1 MYIAIVKLVVL
12 IFVNALYKFP
22 LLFVVVVVA
31 VGVLVVVVE
40 VVVVVTFI
48 IKSCGD
54 RQQPFGG
61 HLVTRLVG
69 V

>member
-1 MYIAIVKLVVL
+1 ML
-12 IFVNALYKFP
+12 IFVNALYKSP
-22 LLFVVVVVA
+22 LLFVVVVA